1 MLNLG
6 LSRPHRLLSADT
18 STPVYCLPLV
28 SASCLPAGCR
38 VAPVVAQPLTPPHDF
53 ASTSS
58 LPAGCRNLQRPTC
71 CTATASCP
79 LAASA
84 SRRAASAS
92 QRVTATGCCVVARCQ
107 CADVVAVNAQAS
119 SSSLSSQFDCR
130 PRRLSPSESPYG
142 FGDHHMEKLIT
153 VSIWGF
159 DTNGSPLPYGDPNMG
174 TGSDIS
180 PYGNG

>member
-58 LPAGCRNLQRPTC
+58 LPAGCRNSQRPC
-71 CTATASCP
+71 CTATTSCP

-92 QRVTATGCCVVARCQ
+92 QRVTATGCVVARRL
-107 CADVVAVNAQAS
+107 QARFWS
-119 SSSLSSQFDCR
+119 RVQIPKIAYFFLTDDGQ
-130 PRRLSPSESPYG
+130 
-142 FGDHHMEKLIT
+142 KL
-153 VSIWGF
+153 V
-159 DTNGSPLPYGDPNMG
+159 DK
-174 TGSDIS
+174 
-180 PYGNG
+180 